1 MVTLAVCFLSYR
13 RKVMSEVSGTSAVSQ
28 LTIAD
33 VINPNK
39 AFTASVLGEALKQKQ
54 SKASTALTGL
64 AGVILDRAG
73 CVAAGLAQEAAD
85 LKARI
90 AANEKATS
98 KLDEVVAYA
107 QESNNVFALA
117 AHVGLKDAAIKF
129 AASNGLVVPANA
141 DPIWGLPK
149 AE

>member
-13 RKVMSEVSGTSAVSQ
+13 RKVMSEVTGTSAVSQ

-33 VINPNK
+33 VISPSK
-39 AFTASVLGEALKQKQ
+39 TFTASVLGEALKTKQ
-54 SKASTALTGL
+54 DKASKALVGL

-73 CVAAGLAQEAAD
+73 CVAAELAQEAAD
-85 LKARI
+85 LEARLV
-90 AANEKATS
+90 ANRKTTA

-107 QESNNVFALA
+107 QSTNNVFALA
-117 AHVGLKDAAIKF
+117 AHVGLKSTAVQF

>member
-1 MVTLAVCFLSYR
+1 
-13 RKVMSEVSGTSAVSQ
+13 MSEVTGTSAVSQ

-39 AFTASVLGEALKQKQ
+39 AFTASILGEALKQKQ
-54 SKASTALTGL
+54 AKAATALTGL
-64 AGVILDRAG
+64 AGAILDRAG

-85 LKARI
+85 LKAKLAI
-90 AANEKATS
+90 NEKATA
-98 KLDEVVAYA
+98 KLDEHVAYA
-107 QESNNVFALA
+107 QDTNNVFALA
-117 AHVGLKDAAIKF
+117 AHVGLKATAIQF